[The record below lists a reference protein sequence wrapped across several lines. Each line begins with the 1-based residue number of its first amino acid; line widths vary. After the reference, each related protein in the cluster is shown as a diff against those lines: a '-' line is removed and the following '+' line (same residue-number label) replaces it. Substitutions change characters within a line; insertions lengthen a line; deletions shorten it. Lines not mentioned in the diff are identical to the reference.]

1 MDEKLQ
7 NEKYWT
13 LSINLDKF
21 LKIRNKYSFTEM
33 NEANER
39 SPVKFEGNTFL
50 KFVNSVTK
58 M

>member
-1 MDEKLQ
+1 MDRKLH

-13 LSINLDKF
+13 LSLNLDEF
-21 LKIRNKYSFTEM
+21 LKIKNKHSFTEM